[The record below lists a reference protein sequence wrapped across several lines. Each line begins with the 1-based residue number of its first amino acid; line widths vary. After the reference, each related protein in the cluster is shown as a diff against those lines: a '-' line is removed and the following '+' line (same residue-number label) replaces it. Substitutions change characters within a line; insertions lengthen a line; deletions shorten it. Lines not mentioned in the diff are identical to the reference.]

1 MNDDQAR
8 REEITRAS
16 QRVESF
22 LQTLGPDDFARRSAC
37 EGWTVGDVVGH
48 LIERGGPIPGQIER
62 GLAGD
67 ISAPPGALDDPP
79 LNEDQFR
86 IDLDRRAVELRQEL
100 GDGLLGEFIRVNREF
115 DRVLSL
121 VQPNDWE
128 TLCYHR
134 LRPETVRSKTDIRI
148 AELAMHEWDIRW
160 AFDPGASLAE
170 DSLPGLVNASGR
182 AVRRA
187 FRPDPARTRAV
198 RYRFDLS
205 GSGAVS
211 LDVALASEGVSI
223 GHTFQDEVVI
233 PSRLPKVSLKG
244 LYQELSP
251 EEYHRLH
258 KLGLYYWAKD
268 HGLCGGCG
276 REPPRENRVLCER
289 CAKQSGEI
297 KKRSNAKRYQEALE
311 QGLCTVCKNEPHRP
325 NRRQCEACSDKNSKK
340 QKIRRAK
347 QKASRESSKTTE
359 SLQIHL
365 ALTGT
370 QSD

>member
-1 MNDDQAR
+1 MMKTIYLANPYGFSAQQKTLLLPPVVAALEELGLEVWEPFAR
-8 REEITRAS
+8 NNQVDFLEAGWAYRIG
-16 QRVESF
+16 QRDFRDVVES
-22 LQTLGPDDFARRSAC
+22 DAIFAVVNGVPPE
-37 EGWTVGDVVGH
+37 EG
-48 LIERGGPIPGQIER
+48 
-62 GLAGD
+62 
-67 ISAPPGALDDPP
+67 
-79 LNEDQFR
+79 
-86 IDLDRRAVELRQEL
+86 
-100 GDGLLGEFIRVNREF
+100 
-115 DRVLSL
+115 
-121 VQPNDWE
+121 
-128 TLCYHR
+128 
-134 LRPETVRSKTDIRI
+134 
-148 AELAMHEWDIRW
+148 M
-160 AFDPGASLAE
+160 
-170 DSLPGLVNASGR
+170 
-182 AVRRA
+182 
-187 FRPDPARTRAV
+187 
-198 RYRFDLS
+198 
-205 GSGAVS
+205 
-211 LDVALASEGVSI
+211 SI

-297 KKRSNAKRYQEALE
+297 KKRSSAKRYQEALE

-340 QKIRRAK
+340 QQIRRAK